1 MLNKDLEKLKLE
13 YTQKQYFKYFLRQG
27 TFSLHYSRQMDCLIK
42 QAYEIVLK
50 DYFENFLPQN
60 ELIPFCVLANNHYA
74 TNSLCVNETVPLIL
88 SYEDIKGYH
97 LKPMIKTFIEVLND
111 LHLQLEYNIIELKG
125 LKNLAKNE
133 LKSTQI
139 RFICGS
145 KLLFKK
151 IKQDFNDFLKENKE
165 ILAEN
170 LLKNFQNQ
178 TLPFLKQE
186 FNIKKDCGGLNDL
199 RKLENLLA
207 LFKDSPK
214 NYALN
219 FIDEKCLSELRLAS
233 EFLLTLKSALNLQ
246 SGKDDDEFSF
256 TKTEELVKLLHKKD
270 QKNFKAEELLIQKS
284 LQSRHLL
291 CLYAAFLAS
300 KIQKK
305 YFKTLPLN
313 SNALLLKQEFKNL
326 NQALEF
332 LNSLEDR
339 VYHFDIAF
347 VFALKNLDFDKTNLE
362 KALKIFENFFYKK
375 HSFCILKLL
384 FDSGILKEFYKQIPR
399 FLSDEESDYSF
410 DIQAFLTLQQFE
422 KEQENL
428 EFLKQLQDE
437 EKMILKFVIF
447 LSAINNENAI
457 SIASIYRSYTLKFDI
472 KAENLELGLRLF
484 KNFNALKEL
493 VEKEDIY
500 NPVILLNLLS
510 KVENLK
516 TLELLYLLT
525 LTKAQALGA
534 NAFFCKALDKLLQN
548 AKEGFEDENLLEE
561 SAKRV
566 KKELTLKRTKIFLE
580 QDKILQDKIIHIK
593 SNLFIIKNSFEN
605 IIHISKLAKD
615 NDFKF
620 WLENEPNLNLQLVA
634 LKDFNAGIIL
644 NSLTNLNL
652 IFMSF
657 FELFDDKI
665 YLKFEYDNIITQEQK
680 NKLIKLLNSNLQS
693 SIKNKIKKPIIKKD
707 ELKLDLNYSKNYAK
721 LNLNTKDQ
729 QGLMAFLMN
738 VFKILGLSLSA
749 AKIQT
754 IRQRTRNTFIFQKNQ
769 ALLEKQQELIT
780 SLISE

>member
-88 SYEDIKGYH
+88 SYEDIRGYH

-125 LKNLAKNE
+125 LKNIAKNE

-145 KLLFKK
+145 KFLFKK

-291 CLYAAFLAS
+291 CLYTAFLAS

-313 SNALLLKQEFKNL
+313 SNVLFLEQEFKNL

-534 NAFFCKALDKLLQN
+534 NAFFYKALDKLLQN

-580 QDKILQDKIIHIK
+580 QEKILQDKIIHIK

-605 IIHISKLAKD
+605 IIHVSQLAKD

-738 VFKILGLSLSA
+738 IFKILGLSLSA